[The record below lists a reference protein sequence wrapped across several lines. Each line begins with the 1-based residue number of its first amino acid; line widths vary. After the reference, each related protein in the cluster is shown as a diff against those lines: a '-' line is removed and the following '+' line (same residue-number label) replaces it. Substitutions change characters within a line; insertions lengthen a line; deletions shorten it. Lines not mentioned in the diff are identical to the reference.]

1 MPTPETATIHIDA
14 SHLACPL
21 PLLKLKKALHQNL
34 NGTTI
39 ILLTTDPN
47 SQADIRRFC
56 EVTGHRLISLQL
68 IHDKYEFTIQK

>member
-1 MPTPETATIHIDA
+1 MSSPETAIIHIDA

-21 PLLKLKKALHQNL
+21 PLLRLKKALHQHAA
-34 NGTTI
+34 GSTI

-56 EVTGHRLISLQL
+56 EVTGHRLINLQF